1 MTGMRMKLWVC
12 GLLLCLAACTVNM
25 GANPTVPA
33 SETPEPTATITP
45 IPTETATPSPS
56 ATSTTTLTP
65 TLTATPRP
73 VIHAGNAGF
82 LGQVFQ
88 IPHPDSRSLVFAP
101 DSTWLLIGSGNAS
114 SGNNLVS
121 MWWPDQEQL
130 INLAPAATTV
140 WEAAFSPDGYEA
152 AYVVDNPGQDL
163 RGYVVDVGARREIA
177 ALKGT
182 GTAYSLAYSPDGKR
196 LALGGLG
203 VYPNGVIWIYDTAD
217 WAVLQELPVN
227 GQNVLDLVYSPDGSR
242 LYSTGT
248 DGRIRVWDPAGG
260 KLLLSFQKGKQANRI
275 ALSPEGSF
283 LASITCTTSDAFGC
297 VKGGVTIWKAA
308 DGKILKT
315 FTDIARSIAFSPDGS
330 LFATGGDFHDPAVR
344 LRYTATWNLVG
355 EAASMADC
363 LAFSPDGRLL
373 ASADDDSVTI
383 WSIR

>member
-248 DGRIRVWDPAGG
+248 DGGRKTPAQFSKRKAGQPDCALSGGILSGFDHLHDQRCLRVRQGRRDDLESGGRKNTENIHRYRPQHRLLPRRFVIRHGGRFSRSRRPAPLHRHLEPGRGGG
-260 KLLLSFQKGKQANRI
+260 KHGGLPRV
-275 ALSPEGSF
+275 
-283 LASITCTTSDAFGC
+283 LARRPAAGL
-297 VKGGVTIWKAA
+297 GG
-308 DGKILKT
+308 
-315 FTDIARSIAFSPDGS
+315 
-330 LFATGGDFHDPAVR
+330 
-344 LRYTATWNLVG
+344 
-355 EAASMADC
+355 
-363 LAFSPDGRLL
+363 
-373 ASADDDSVTI
+373 
-383 WSIR
+383 